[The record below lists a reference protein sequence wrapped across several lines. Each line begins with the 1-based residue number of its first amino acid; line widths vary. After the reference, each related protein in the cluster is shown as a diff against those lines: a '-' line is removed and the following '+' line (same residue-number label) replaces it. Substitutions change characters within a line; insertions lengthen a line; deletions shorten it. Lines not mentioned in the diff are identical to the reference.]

1 MATNNEMEWRIG
13 NALYEAVRYRKSYCR
28 VEHAVIF
35 DGYVYQHCSW
45 GLFVKRYTDTDGRR
59 WDMIEVCEA
68 QKNGEGEDDYNLT
81 WKADFSTKGMTF
93 ADMVN
98 TIDSIII
105 KLSPTRYI

>member
-13 NALYEAVRYRKSYCR
+13 NALFEAVRYRKSYCR
-28 VEHAVIF
+28 AEHAVIF
-35 DGYVYQHCSW
+35 DGYDYQHCSW
-45 GLFVKRYTDTDGRR
+45 GLFVRKYTDTPGNKLE
-59 WDMIEVCEA
+59 MIEVFEA
-68 QKNGEGEDDYNLT
+68 QKNGEGEDDYNLV

-93 ADMVN
+93 CDMVN